1 MVILASEPARS
12 REVMAAG
19 GLPRDLMA
27 APLTGEPFSAI
38 WTNEIVR
45 TLSDDAHITKH
56 GHHFVTRD
64 SAGRE
69 RGEMRLLAAKLESQ
83 NRSWWLLLT
92 RSRIR
97 SDHVE
102 RGNEWTPAG
111 RIGNDVPITDTH
123 EVWTSNAMKLVLL
136 QK

>member
-1 MVILASEPARS
+1 VILASEPARS

-27 APLTGEPFSAI
+27 APVTGEPFSAI

-64 SAGRE
+64 SAGPAFWR
-69 RGEMRLLAAKLESQ
+69 RRLESQ
-83 NRSWWLLLT
+83 SRSWWVVIDPVAHT
-92 RSRIR
+92 I
-97 SDHVE
+97 
-102 RGNEWTPAG
+102 
-111 RIGNDVPITDTH
+111 
-123 EVWTSNAMKLVLL
+123 
-136 QK
+136 

>member
-1 MVILASEPARS
+1 MVILASEPPRS

-27 APLTGEPFSAI
+27 APVTGEPFSAI

-69 RGEMRLLAAKLESQ
+69 RGKMRLLAAK
-83 NRSWWLLLT
+83 
-92 RSRIR
+92 
-97 SDHVE
+97 
-102 RGNEWTPAG
+102 AG
-111 RIGNDVPITDTH
+111 KP
-123 EVWTSNAMKLVLL
+123 EQKLVVVIDPVAHTI
-136 QK
+136 